1 MPKLTLDLDQVRV
14 ESFSPGPIVSV
25 LALGPTTRTQE
36 PTCSCQT
43 FCPSPC

>member
-14 ESFSPGPIVSV
+14 ESFSPGSAVPVFEM
-25 LALGPTTRTQE
+25 GPTTRTQE

>member
-1 MPKLTLDLDQVRV
+1 MPKLTLDLDHIRV
-14 ESFSPGPIVSV
+14 ESFSPGSAVS
-25 LALGPTTRTQE
+25 LPAIGPTTRTQE